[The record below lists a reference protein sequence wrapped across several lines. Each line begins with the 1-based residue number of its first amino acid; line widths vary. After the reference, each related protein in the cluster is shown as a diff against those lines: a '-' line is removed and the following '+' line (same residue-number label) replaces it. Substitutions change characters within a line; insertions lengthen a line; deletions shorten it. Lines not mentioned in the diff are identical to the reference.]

1 MGQFLL
7 LIENKKSQTKKL
19 PEEGLVQDSSS
30 RNGRV
35 SFSVDA
41 LMVES
46 CCSETERVIAKWS
59 EWITERPQSLLPD
72 MVRLVASTC
81 IVNCLVVARQ
91 DERNAIRAEILR
103 KLNETLIKSLTQF
116 LARLE
121 CEQEKV
127 DTVLDLIIDHLP
139 PVNSLSAFKDEK
151 SAVGGITSFA
161 LHLSKSLE
169 LRRNSRQT
177 NSNPDDDDLDMDDGF
192 DSQNSQDKKKDDR
205 ENAARDSIGVATG
218 IFSFRSCVSAYT
230 HLLSCTFQST
240 LESMAVDEDSGSV
253 PSAFI
258 LRMTSL
264 SASEFFACRP
274 VLSLLLLGPINIL
287 AADADILLE
296 HIAIEFME
304 AYDFDRHEVS
314 QEITLDVLTGCASM
328 WTDADAG
335 DLHESASGIYDWFV
349 TQGLA
354 KQLCSVDVQLAIS
367 TLFFTLLE
375 IQGPDY
381 RPLASLP
388 SVRTGLF
395 ELLIPGN
402 IPVMYH
408 ISKRISQFFD
418 HYTLGEHENVFD
430 DLRKSMPEDWD
441 WIEVTAI
448 RLLFYARLGSAWQTL
463 LRRCVFHIFE
473 IAGLVELSLG
483 HSSRCIASIADSK
496 DLEEP
501 RELFTIFAPQLI
513 YTWLQK
519 SQSLEQIPYSIF
531 GYPSLRNLLE
541 DVQDEVFAQAFMRSK
556 TSDIDQLSD
565 ILTCPPAE
573 LLKINFGRT
582 AAYSLAWDLET
593 PNSQSEVKL
602 KALLPKE
609 WLQLLQNHFP
619 TIIGIY
625 IDATDSVKLIAKG
638 LAKRPETAKAAESLK
653 QMESISFS
661 NTVLP
666 SNQQPVFQPKRLMDR
681 IDKLYRRTGF
691 SNTWTPELYIF
702 VLRMLLAKIIPALG
716 SLHACSIV
724 RKIRILVAL
733 GGDVAFSG
741 YPLEMTLHALRPLLT
756 DKQCAE
762 DTLGVFQYLL
772 SNGASYLAT
781 QISFV
786 TGLMLSTLIS
796 LRKFVGSSQ
805 ESTTQESQHRATM
818 TKASTFHTW
827 LVKTWSTDFTTRY
840 GKVDGSLRAYT
851 ALVDSASQARLTGNA
866 MEGSHESRVLRLILD
881 DQKSNRNLLKGPTR
895 DLAFGLLCSD
905 FASPPS
911 YRNDILGLD
920 MQAARF
926 APEVWAS
933 CQITSVSPQY
943 LLWAARVLGR
953 AHNATADLTK
963 LLRGRSVSSQN
974 KEETTDKHLASKKMI
989 MKTLAGLL
997 FTRERQEVGIVEETL
1012 RSILLQTTSR
1022 EELLETQGFLPPTV
1036 VVALSLMTTDVA
1048 LRLAIPKQTLEHCLR
1063 TEDKSSFHQW
1073 IRDLSISLAS
1083 SSGGDPLISSLR
1095 RVLHGVKGLAETLF
1109 PPILH
1114 LVLLRDFQGQ
1124 RRIRQLLSDA
1134 CHTLFT
1140 AVDTTTIPHVKTLL
1154 NAVLYLRKQVLP
1166 QETTKTDRLRWLDL
1180 DYAFAAQAAETCG
1193 MHTAALLFAETSA
1206 SQQAAKSSRRSS
1218 SMHLQHSLPDELLLS
1233 IFKNIDEIDSFY
1245 GVQQNPSL
1253 AAVLDRLD
1261 YEADGFKGLL
1271 FRGARLDSQMRR
1283 LRNTEPQDARGLVR
1297 SLVNLNL
1304 NSVTHSLLSN
1314 QQAFNGGISMVDSVL
1329 HTARKLEQWDI
1340 RAPETANT
1348 EASTTF
1354 KVFQGISNA
1363 TDLGAVRRRLDSG
1376 FLSTVQTMLSPMRTG
1391 QSVKSSLRTLGI
1403 LAEVDDVMTS
1413 NSADT
1418 LRDAWKNMLSRQE
1431 RMLSAQYVNSRY
1443 SPSLKQANQYRVE
1456 DIRPILSSRETMFS
1470 TLSNNG
1476 HLREVMHIS
1485 LKDVRNVEVE
1495 ALVSS
1500 CTISRQQNALQESL
1514 ATATY
1519 LSDLVPI
1526 CQQIGLDIET
1536 LALNEVADVLWD
1548 QGEQSTSIRMLRR
1561 LTERVHPKAEGNG
1574 IQQSKMLA
1582 KLVSHHLWNFRGG

>member
-1 MGQFLL
+1 LTE
-7 LIENKKSQTKKL
+7 ENKSQLKKL
-19 PEEGLVQDSSS
+19 PVEGQAQDSSS

-35 SFSVDA
+35 PISADA
-41 LMVES
+41 LMIES
-46 CCSETERVIAKWS
+46 CFSETERVLVKWS
-59 EWITERPQSLLPD
+59 EWIIERPQSLLPD

-81 IVNCLVVARQ
+81 VVNCLVVARQ
-91 DERNAIRAEILR
+91 DDRNSIRTEILR
-103 KLNETLIKSLTQF
+103 KLNENLIKSLTKF
-116 LARLE
+116 LTRSE

-139 PVNSLSAFKDEK
+139 PINSLFASQDEK

-169 LRRNSRQT
+169 LRRNSRQI
-177 NSNPDDDDLDMDDGF
+177 NSNLEDDDMDIDDGF
-192 DSQNSQDKKKDDR
+192 DSQNSQEKKKDDR
-205 ENAARDSIGVATG
+205 ETAARDSIGVATS

-230 HLLSCTFQST
+230 YLLSCTFQLM
-240 LESMAVDEDSGSV
+240 LETMTMDEDSGNV

-258 LRMTSL
+258 QRMTSL

-274 VLSLLLLGPINIL
+274 VLTMLLLGPINIL
-287 AADADILLE
+287 ATDADMLLE

-304 AYDFDRHEVS
+304 NYDFDRHEVS

-335 DLHESASGIYDWFV
+335 DLGESASGIYDWFI

-354 KQLCSVDVQLAIS
+354 KELCSVAVQLEIS
-367 TLFFTLLE
+367 TLFFTLLA

-381 RPLASLP
+381 KPLASLP

-395 ELLIPGN
+395 ELLTPGN

-418 HYTLGEHENVFD
+418 HFTLGEHENVFD

-483 HSSRCIASIADSK
+483 HSSRCIASIAESK
-496 DLEEP
+496 ELEEP

-519 SQSLEQIPYSIF
+519 SQSLEQIPFSIF

-541 DVQDEVFAQAFMRSK
+541 DVQDEVFAQAFMRSRS
-556 TSDIDQLSD
+556 SDLDQLCN
-565 ILTCPPAE
+565 ILSCPPVE
-573 LLKINFGRT
+573 LLKKNFGRT

-593 PNSQSEVKL
+593 PNSQSEAKM
-602 KALLPKE
+602 KALLPND

-619 TIIGIY
+619 SIVGIF
-625 IDATDSVKLIAKG
+625 IDTTDSVKLIAKG
-638 LAKRPETAKAAESLK
+638 LAKRPETVIAAESLK
-653 QMESISFS
+653 QMEGISFS

-733 GGDVAFSG
+733 SGDVAFSG

-772 SNGASYLAT
+772 ANGALYLAT

-796 LRKFVGSSQ
+796 LRRFVGSSQ
-805 ESTTQESQHRATM
+805 DSTTQESQHRATM

-827 LVKTWSTDFTTRY
+827 LVKTWSADFTTRY

-881 DQKSNRNLLKGPTR
+881 DQKSNRNLLKGPIR
-895 DLAFGLLCSD
+895 DLAFSLLCSD

-933 CQITSVSPQY
+933 CHITSVSPQY

-953 AHNATADLTK
+953 AHNATTDLTK
-963 LLRGRSVSSQN
+963 LLRGRAVPSQS
-974 KEETTDKHLASKKMI
+974 EEEEAADKQLASKKMI
-989 MKTLAGLL
+989 MQTLASLL

-1022 EELLETQGFLPPTV
+1022 EELLETQSFLPPTV
-1036 VVALSLMTTDVA
+1036 VVALTLMTTDVS
-1048 LRLAIPKQTLEHCLR
+1048 LRLIIPEQALEICLK
-1063 TEDKSSFHQW
+1063 TESVSSFRQW
-1073 IRDLSISLAS
+1073 IRDLTVSLAS
-1083 SSGGDPLISSLR
+1083 SSQQDPLISSLR

-1109 PPILH
+1109 PPMLH
-1114 LVLLRDFQGQ
+1114 LVLLRDIQGQ
-1124 RRIRQLLSDA
+1124 QKIRQLLSDA
-1134 CHTLFT
+1134 CRTMFKS
-1140 AVDTTTIPHVKTLL
+1140 VDTSTIPHVKTLL
-1154 NAVLYLRKQVLP
+1154 NAILYLRKQVLP
-1166 QETTKTDRLRWLDL
+1166 QEVTKADRLRWLDL
-1180 DYAFAAQAAETCG
+1180 DYALAAQAAEACG

-1206 SQQAAKSSRRSS
+1206 SQQTAKSSRRSS
-1218 SMHLQHSLPDELLLS
+1218 STHLQPSLPDELLLS

-1283 LRNTEPQDARGLVR
+1283 LHGTEPEDAHGLVR

-1304 NSVTHSLLSN
+1304 NSVTHTLLSN

-1340 RAPETANT
+1340 RAPDASNT
-1348 EASTTF
+1348 EAGTTF
-1354 KVFQGISNA
+1354 KVFQGINNA

-1376 FLSTVQTMLSPMRTG
+1376 FLSTLQTMLSPMRTG

-1403 LAEVDDVMTS
+1403 LAEVDDIMTS
-1413 NSADT
+1413 NSAET
-1418 LRDAWKNMLSRQE
+1418 LREAWKNMLNRQE
-1431 RMLSAQYVNSRY
+1431 RMLSAQYV
-1443 SPSLKQANQYRVE
+1443 
-1456 DIRPILSSRETMFS
+1456 T
-1470 TLSNNG
+1470 
-1476 HLREVMHIS
+1476 
-1485 LKDVRNVEVE
+1485 
-1495 ALVSS
+1495 
-1500 CTISRQQNALQESL
+1500 
-1514 ATATY
+1514 
-1519 LSDLVPI
+1519 
-1526 CQQIGLDIET
+1526 
-1536 LALNEVADVLWD
+1536 
-1548 QGEQSTSIRMLRR
+1548 
-1561 LTERVHPKAEGNG
+1561 
-1574 IQQSKMLA
+1574 
-1582 KLVSHHLWNFRGG
+1582 